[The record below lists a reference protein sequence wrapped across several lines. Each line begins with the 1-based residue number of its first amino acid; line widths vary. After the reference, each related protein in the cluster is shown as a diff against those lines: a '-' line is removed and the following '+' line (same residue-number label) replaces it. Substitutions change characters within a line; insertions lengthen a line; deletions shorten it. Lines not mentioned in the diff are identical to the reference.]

1 MRRLLYFLPLAI
13 IFNSC
18 VKNNPD
24 PSWIEIGTWTV
35 EDNPNLSVQFQ
46 GSHHN
51 FSNAW
56 VYVDNELMGV
66 FELPVKIPVL
76 KEGTKEIRIYPT
88 ILNNGISATKKIYP
102 FVEVFAATVDLVK
115 NETVTIN
122 PVTRYKDATKFWIE
136 DFEQGSVQISSS
148 SASLVNLQ
156 VINSSDPIFVP
167 SVNGNAGH
175 FGRISLNENYNVYS
189 SSTTANANGTLN
201 MPLPKGTDVYL
212 EIDYHTT
219 NSLITGVLAIG
230 DNGTT
235 DNTNVQI
242 NAQDPSTIQWKR
254 IYIQVD
260 EIVSLST
267 EANRF
272 EFSFNALL
280 DQGET
285 ATEIN
290 IDNIKAVYF

>member
-1 MRRLLYFLPLAI
+1 MRRLIYILPLAI
-13 IFNSC
+13 LFSSC

-24 PSWIEIGTWTV
+24 PAWIEILPWTV
-35 EDNPNLSVQFQ
+35 EDNPNLNVEYQ
-46 GSHHN
+46 GSFHN

-56 VYVDNELMGV
+56 VYVDNDLMGV

-76 KEGTKEIRIYPT
+76 KDGTKEIRIYPA

-102 FVEVFAATVDLVK
+102 FMEVYGTTVELVK
-115 NETVTIN
+115 NQTVTVS

-136 DFEQGSVQISSS
+136 DFEGTPTQIEESSIS
-148 SASLVNLQ
+148 QVNLQ
-156 VINSSDPIFVP
+156 VINNSDPLFVAE
-167 SVNGNAGH
+167 VNGGR
-175 FGRISLNENYNVYS
+175 FGRISLNETYTTFS
-189 SSTTANANGTLN
+189 ASTTANANGTLN

-219 NSLITGVLAIG
+219 NALVTGVLAIG

-242 NAQDPSTIQWKR
+242 NAQDPATIEWKR

-260 EIVSLST
+260 EIVSFST

-272 EFSFNALL
+272 EFSLNAIL
-280 DQGET
+280 DEGKT

>member
-1 MRRLLYFLPLAI
+1 MRKLLYSLPVLFLFA
-13 IFNSC
+13 SC

-24 PSWIEIGTWTV
+24 PAWIEILPWTV
-35 EDNPNLSVQFQ
+35 ENNPNLGEEYQ
-46 GSHHN
+46 GSFHN

-56 VYVDNELMGV
+56 VYVDNDLMGV

-76 KEGTKEIRIYPT
+76 KEGAKEIRIYPA

-102 FVEVFAATVDLVK
+102 FVEVYASTVELVK
-115 NETVTIN
+115 NETLTIS

-136 DFEQGSVQISSS
+136 RFEDASVKIEESSISL
-148 SASLVNLQ
+148 ANLQ
-156 VINSSDPIFVP
+156 VVSSDPILVAEINEG
-167 SVNGNAGH
+167 S
-175 FGRISLNENYNVYS
+175 FGRISLNTTNNIFS
-189 SSTTANANGTLN
+189 ASTTANANGTLE
-201 MPLPKGTDVYL
+201 MPLPKGKEVYL
-212 EIDYHTT
+212 EIDYYTT
-219 NSLITGVLAIG
+219 NSLVTGVLAIG
-230 DNGTT
+230 DNGTK

-242 NAQDPSTIQWKR
+242 NAQDPSTIEWKR
-254 IYIQVD
+254 IYIQLD

-272 EFSFNALL
+272 EFSLNAIL
-280 DQGET
+280 DEGET